1 MQRFMR
7 FLIGLIGAA
16 VVVGLAFFIE
26 SFGIFDELGN
36 SWRLTL
42 VIGVGIIGFVLA
54 YTLAPKWMAT
64 IKRGVDTA
72 AARMESVPL
81 TDVIFGTVGLFIA
94 LIIANL
100 VTTPFVQLSVSYLGN
115 FLGVAISVIIYI
127 VLGLLGIRIAIKSK
141 DEVMTGLQG
150 FREDLGNKND
160 RVSVRKKQ
168 ARLEK
173 KRAHKNTMDHVHGD
187 EEFMEVPKILDTSVI
202 IDGRIFE
209 VMKVGFLDGPYIISH
224 YVLEELQHIS
234 DSADGLRRER
244 GRKGLDSI
252 NDLQKHRSEDV
263 IVDNELIDEV
273 KEVDAKLL
281 ILTNHYQGKIVTNDY
296 NLNKVATVQNIPVLN
311 VNDLANALKPIV
323 IPGETMEVK
332 IIKQGKEPEQGLG
345 YLDDGTMIVVEN
357 GYEYIGQTV
366 LSTVTSVLQTS
377 AGKMIFTRIQ
387 K

>member
-1 MQRFMR
+1 MQRFIR
-7 FLIGLIGAA
+7 FLIGLIGSALL
-16 VVVGLAFFIE
+16 VGLAFFID
-26 SFGIFDELGN
+26 SFGIFAELDN
-36 SWRLTL
+36 NLRLAL
-42 VIGVGIIGFVLA
+42 VIGVGILGFALA

-64 IKRGVDTA
+64 IRRGVDSVA
-72 AARMESVPL
+72 AKMESVPL
-81 TDVIFGTVGLFIA
+81 TDVIFGTIGLFIA

-100 VTTPFVQLSVSYLGN
+100 VTTPIVQLSVSYLGN

-127 VLGLLGIRIAIKSK
+127 VLGLLGIRIAVKSK
-141 DEVMTGLQG
+141 DEVMTWIQGL
-150 FREDLGNKND
+150 REDMTNKST
-160 RVSVRKKQ
+160 RVGVDKKQ
-168 ARLEK
+168 ARVNK
-173 KRAHKNTMDHVHGD
+173 KKTNKENHGHDSGD
-187 EEFMEVPKILDTSVI
+187 EDFLEMPKILDTSVI

-209 VMKVGFLDGPYIISH
+209 VIKVGFLDGPFIISH

-263 IVDNELIDEV
+263 IVDNAFIDDV

-281 ILTNHYQGKIVTNDY
+281 VLTNHYQGKIVTNDY

-323 IPGETMEVK
+323 IPGETMEVN

-357 GYEYIGQTV
+357 GRDYIGQTV
-366 LSTVTSVLQTS
+366 MSTVTSVLQTS

-387 K
+387 N